1 MRKKIFRPLTFNTVE
16 DNSILQ
22 KLILAFMAG
31 VLWVQQLKSLPAMEE
46 ILLLFVLAV
55 VLAFFSC
62 WRLMF
67 AVIGLLWA
75 SVFAISAMEQR
86 LPAQL
91 EGRELIIEGYI
102 AGLPQQDE
110 RKIRFDFAI
119 TAGHDR
125 LPGKIRLSW
134 YYPDQR
140 VTAGQVWRFK
150 VKLKRPH
157 GLFNAHGF
165 DYERWLLTEKIGAT
179 GYIRSSTRPVLLA
192 DSVRSDLAINS
203 WRQAIADK
211 LSRYFND
218 KDNLALAKALVI
230 GERSDLSFHQW
241 LIFRNT
247 GTVHLM
253 AISGLHIGLIAGLVY
268 FIALRL
274 WARTGIL
281 HYSPHTIAAGC
292 SVIVAIFYAALA
304 GFSIP
309 TRRALIMLMVAMLGI
324 ILQRHIRPL
333 HALVLA
339 LFAVMLFDPFA
350 VLSVGF
356 WLSFMAVIL
365 IIYALSGRL
374 SQAGYWQTV
383 IKINTLTA
391 VGLAPLLLF
400 FFQQISVI
408 SPLANFI
415 AVPIISLL
423 VVPLLLLA
431 VLLMWAIP
439 WLAGYVFKLVDWI
452 LQGLW
457 WLLSTLSGLPLSVFS
472 NAQCSLFA
480 VLISIVAV
488 LVLWAPKGIP
498 GRYLGFIMLLPV
510 IFVPSEQLKQGE
522 LKLSL
527 LDVGQGLA
535 IVVQTAKHSLIYDTG
550 AKFSNHYDMGK
561 AVLLPFLTGEGI
573 SFIDRMVISHG
584 DNDHIGGAQTVL
596 QNTAVKSV
604 YTSAPDKLK
613 DYQPVLCQTGQQWQ
627 WDNVE
632 FNMLSPDLDSQV
644 SGNDQSCV
652 LKITAPTGSVL
663 LTGDIEKTSE
673 HRLVNIN
680 KDELAANILIA
691 PHHGSKTS
699 SSTAFLKQV
708 APDWVLIPAGY
719 QNRFGFPHKIV
730 LTRYRAL
737 KIPWLNLA
745 DSGAIT
751 VYFKAEGMSIYQQR
765 KLSGRYWNDIPG

>member
-1 MRKKIFRPLTFNTVE
+1 MLQLIF
-16 DNSILQ
+16 
-22 KLILAFMAG
+22 AFMTG
-31 VLWVQQLKSLPAMEE
+31 VLWVQQLRSLPVMQD
-46 ILLLFVLAV
+46 ILLLFALTV
-55 VLAFFSC
+55 VLALFNC

-67 AVIGLLWA
+67 AVTGLLWA
-75 SVFAISAMEQR
+75 SVYALYVMEQS
-86 LPAQL
+86 LPTQL
-91 EGRELIIEGYI
+91 DGRELVVEGYI
-102 AGLPQQDE
+102 AGLPTLDE
-110 RKIRFDFAI
+110 RKLRFDFVV
-119 TAGHDR
+119 TSGHDR
-125 LPGKIRLSW
+125 LPGKIRLNW
-134 YYPDQR
+134 YYPDQI
-140 VTAGQVWRFK
+140 VKAGQYWRFK

-179 GYIRSSTRPVLLA
+179 GYIRSSTKPVLLA
-192 DSVRSDLAINS
+192 DSSLPSLDINS

-211 LSRYFND
+211 LSGYFND
-218 KDNLALAKALVI
+218 KKNLALVKALVI
-230 GERSDLSFHQW
+230 GERSALSFHQW
-241 LIFRNT
+241 QIFRNT

-268 FIALRL
+268 FIVLKL
-274 WARTGIL
+274 WALTGFL
-281 HYSPHTIAAGC
+281 RYSPPTIAAGC

-309 TRRALIMLMVAMLGI
+309 TQRALIMLIVAMLGI
-324 ILQRHIRPL
+324 LLQRHIRPL
-333 HALVLA
+333 HTLGLA
-339 LFAVMLFDPFA
+339 LFAAMLFDPFA
-350 VLSVGF
+350 VLSAGF

-374 SQAGYWQTV
+374 SQSGYWQTAV
-383 IKINTLTA
+383 KINTLTA

-431 VLLMWAIP
+431 APLMWSIP
-439 WLAGYVFKLVDWI
+439 WLAGCIFKLIDWI

-457 WLLSTLSGLPLSVFS
+457 WFLSTLSWLPLSVFS
-472 NAQCSLFA
+472 NSQCSLLA
-480 VLISIVAV
+480 LLISIAAV
-488 LVLWAPKGIP
+488 LVLCAPKGIP
-498 GRYLGFIMLLPV
+498 GRYLGFVMLLPI
-510 IFVPSEQLKQGE
+510 IFVPPERLRQGE
-522 LKLSL
+522 LKFSL

-550 AKFSNHYDMGK
+550 AKFSNHYDMGMV
-561 AVLLPFLTGEGI
+561 VLLPFLTGEGI
-573 SFIDRMVISHG
+573 RFIDRMVISHG

-604 YTSAPDKLK
+604 YTSKPDKLK
-613 DYQPVLCQTGQQWQ
+613 DYQPVLCQAGQQWQ
-627 WDNVE
+627 WDNIE
-632 FNMLSPDLDSQV
+632 FKMLSPYSDSQV

-652 LKITAPTGSVL
+652 LKITTPTGSVL

-673 HRLVNIN
+673 QRLVNTN
-680 KDELAANILIA
+680 KDELPANILIA

-708 APDWVLIPAGY
+708 APDWILIPAGY
-719 QNRFGFPHKIV
+719 KNRFGFPHKIV
-730 LTRYRAL
+730 LARYQAL

-745 DSGAIT
+745 ETGAIT
-751 VYFKAEGMSIYQQR
+751 VYFKADGMRIYEQR
-765 KLSGRYWNDIPG
+765 KLKGRYWNDLPD